1 MAGPQCPA
9 LTPTPFRIYLH
20 SYGGA
25 GGTVRSWS
33 RMKKWGDRFYF
44 GFSHAVNSRS
54 PKTPKA
60 IAEVLA
66 DRLPPQSRHP
76 CQEAALFAPHRPTVP
91 LACHPT
97 HLSPGQVPTNRL
109 LLESDREQSG
119 CVEEDLEKMLLVMG
133 DAKGLL
139 GDEILHV
146 TTANALKF
154 YGYEGGES
162 AADRW

>member
-1 MAGPQCPA
+1 MGRSLLLRFLARRQLKKPQDAEGDRRGLDRSAAAPITPPVPGSCPA
-9 LTPTPFRIYLH
+9 R
-20 SYGGA
+20 A
-25 GGTVRSWS
+25 
-33 RMKKWGDRFYF
+33 
-44 GFSHAVNSRS
+44 
-54 PKTPKA
+54 
-60 IAEVLA
+60 
-66 DRLPPQSRHP
+66 PP
-76 CQEAALFAPHRPTVP
+76 PHHPTVP

-97 HLSPGQVPTNRL
+97 PLSPEQVPTNRL

-146 TTANALKF
+146 TTANALTF

>member
-1 MAGPQCPA
+1 MDYFRAQTSVPP
-9 LTPTPFRIYLH
+9 RIYLH

-60 IAEVLA
+60 IAEV
-66 DRLPPQSRHP
+66 
-76 CQEAALFAPHRPTVP
+76 
-91 LACHPT
+91 
-97 HLSPGQVPTNRL
+97 PTNRL
-109 LLESDREQSG
+109 LLESDREESG

-133 DAKGLL
+133 DAKGVL

-154 YGYEGGES
+154 YGYEGDES